1 MLRDTTPDEAE
12 DVEAVKAP
20 AAAGA
25 ENEADP
31 PEPFEWEPRSRYVRT
46 GQERPHARRANRHG
60 DRASVNARR

>member
-25 ENEADP
+25 ENRP
-31 PEPFEWEPRSRYVRT
+31 TRLSRSNGSPRSRYVRT